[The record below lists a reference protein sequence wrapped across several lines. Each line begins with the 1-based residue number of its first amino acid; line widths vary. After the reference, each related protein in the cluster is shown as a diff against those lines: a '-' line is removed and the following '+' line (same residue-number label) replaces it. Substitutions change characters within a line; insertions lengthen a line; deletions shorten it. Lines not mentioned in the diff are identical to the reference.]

1 MEDSNSEDMSIEV
14 IDARKPKSRYTQAT
28 LPLKRDAT
36 GGSDSEDMSI
46 EVIGRMSTANNKKV
60 SSRTKCAHTPTA

>member
-1 MEDSNSEDMSIEV
+1 MEDSNSEDMSIKV
-14 IDARKPKSRYTQAT
+14 IDVHKPKSCYTQAT
-28 LPLKRDAT
+28 LPLKRDAM

-46 EVIGRMSTANNKKV
+46 EVIGRTSTANNKKV